1 MTVSKHAHF
10 NNKENDKG
18 EMYNLDFKNPKL
30 FIIYIVSFSL
40 TWEFKGTSQK
50 LKNGLN
56 LR

>member
-10 NNKENDKG
+10 NYKENDKG

-40 TWEFKGTSQK
+40 
-50 LKNGLN
+50 N
-56 LR
+56 